1 MKHGTNA
8 LRATVA
14 TLIIAGGIGILAPAL
29 AADEPDVNRGY
40 VTDGYGN
47 PISDAADNC
56 VGDASMPEGAS
67 RKCGVPTP
75 AMPVAEPRK
84 EVSAT
89 EA

>member
-14 TLIIAGGIGILAPAL
+14 TLIIAGGIGMLAPAL
-29 AADEPDVNRGY
+29 AADAPDANRGY

-47 PISDAADNC
+47 PISDVADNC
-56 VGDASMPEGAS
+56 VGDASMPEGTS

>member
-1 MKHGTNA
+1 MKHGTSA
-8 LRATVA
+8 LRAILA
-14 TLIIAGGIGILAPAL
+14 TLIIAGGIGLFTPAM

-47 PISDAADNC
+47 PISDGFDNC
-56 VGDASMPEGAS
+56 IGDASLPEGKA
-67 RKCGVPTP
+67 RKCGGP
-75 AMPVAEPRK
+75 APVAPVAEPRK

>member
-1 MKHGTNA
+1 MKPGMNA

-14 TLIIAGGIGILAPAL
+14 TLIVAGGIGMLAPAL
-29 AADEPDVNRGY
+29 AADAPDANRGY

-47 PISDAADNC
+47 PISDASDNC
-56 VGDASMPEGAS
+56 VGDASLPEGAS
-67 RKCGVPTP
+67 RKCAGPTP
-75 AMPVAEPRK
+75 ASPVAEPRK